1 MEVAG
6 ELHPLMVEEVL
17 PASHD
22 CVGVGYVFCSSI
34 IVVGRHQCMLLVYVC
49 RLDIATR

>member
-17 PASHD
+17 PGELVPEVQGLQLEQLEDSLVVMQEELELME
-22 CVGVGYVFCSSI
+22 VGK
-34 IVVGRHQCMLLVYVC
+34 LLHK
-49 RLDIATR
+49 